1 MDRILIAVLAL
12 VIGAV
17 WMLREMEDDVKQ
29 GLITFHGN
37 AYKTERVVP

>member
-37 AYKTERVVP
+37 A